1 MFEALMAVVLITII
15 VMIPAAI
22 VARLTLGD

>member
-1 MFEALMAVVLITII
+1 MFEALAAVVLITVI